1 MTDAPMLTDLTTWII
16 DPTHTLVEFAA
27 RYMTITTVKGRF
39 AGVSGT
45 IHAAQE
51 PLDSGQATV
60 EVEIDAAS
68 LDTGDPRRDSHLRSA
83 DFLDVERFPSITFTT
98 TRVDPIDA
106 TRFRVYGQLTIRDVT
121 REVALNV
128 TRQGE
133 AKTPTGLEVAG
144 FTASTDINRK
154 DFGLVW
160 NVPLEAGGWLV
171 GDTVTIQLEVQAVRQ
186 D

>member
-1 MTDAPMLTDLTTWII
+1 MQTELTTWII
-16 DPTHTLVEFAA
+16 DPTHTLVEFAS
-27 RYMTITTVKGRF
+27 RYLTITTVKGRF

-45 IHAAQE
+45 IHASEEA
-51 PLDSGQATV
+51 PDSGQATV

-68 LDTGDPRRDSHLRSA
+68 LDTGDSRRDSHLRSA
-83 DFLDVERFPSITFTT
+83 DFLDVEHFPSITFAS
-98 TRVDPIDA
+98 TRVESIDRD
-106 TRFRVYGQLTIRDVT
+106 RFRVHGQLTIRDVT

-128 TRQGE
+128 TRQGR

-144 FTASTDINRK
+144 FAASTDINRK

-171 GDTVTIQLEVQAVRQ
+171 GDTVTIQLEVQAVGQ